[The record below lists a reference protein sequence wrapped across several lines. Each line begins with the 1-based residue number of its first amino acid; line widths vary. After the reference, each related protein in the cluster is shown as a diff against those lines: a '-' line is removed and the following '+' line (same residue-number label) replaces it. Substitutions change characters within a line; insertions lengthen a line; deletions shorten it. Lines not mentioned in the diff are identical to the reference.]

1 MAPASVTVK
10 EHTADAPPELRIL
23 HFNDVYHVE
32 AGSRDPCGGIS
43 RFQTLCI
50 QYKDDQA
57 YAGQPELL
65 TFFSG
70 DAFNPSLES
79 SVTKGSHMVP
89 VLNNIGVDC
98 ACVGNHDFDFGIPQ
112 FKKLT
117 KQCKFPWLLANI
129 FEKDGKTI
137 LADCPPTKLVT
148 SSTGIKIG
156 LIGIAEQEWI
166 STVNSLP
173 ADLPFQSSSE
183 TVTNYAA
190 ELRAQ
195 GAEMI
200 IALCHQREV
209 NDNRL
214 ASEVAPG
221 VLDIILAGH
230 DHDYRYS
237 KVNGCHVLCS
247 GSDFKQLSYIE
258 AWRNPSGSN
267 RWNFN
272 ITRRD
277 VTKDLSEHPP
287 TTKLID
293 SLFAGFRAKLDKPIG
308 YTSAPLDVRFET
320 VRRGESNYS
329 NFVADLL
336 RNYYNGDCAMIVGG
350 TFRGDQVYC
359 PGVIRLK
366 DVMDCFPFEDPDVMI
381 STPGSAIWDALE
393 NGVSKYPALE
403 GRFPQVSNIEFK
415 FDPNKP
421 SGKRLLSVKIGG
433 EPLDIVKLYK
443 LVTRAYT
450 VSGGDGFDCLKLKE
464 KGGPSTWLV
473 DEENGSL
480 TSTLL
485 RQYFMSIKVIGK
497 WKNWTPQLH
506 NHWSSVND
514 SLHKCQPVHPPT
526 APTSPISPTTRPAK
540 RQRFTTSDTNGAG
553 NANPAAPVTLTSR
566 TRKGGS
572 PAPPAESEP
581 DSESDDEY
589 VPPMP
594 SDPVERERQLLVA
607 RKAVR
612 KWRRRCGMHR
622 TPGLCDALAEGIHWT
637 QGIAPRV
644 EGRIRIVGVN
654 A

>member
-1 MAPASVTVK
+1 MAPSHSTVK
-10 EHTADAPPELRIL
+10 EYTSDTTPHLRIL

-32 AGSRDPCGGIS
+32 PGSRDPCGGIS
-43 RFQTLCI
+43 RFQTLCN
-50 QYKDDQA
+50 QYRDGEA
-57 YAGQPELL
+57 YAGQPGLL

-98 ACVGNHDFDFGIPQ
+98 ACVGNHDFDFAIPQ
-112 FKKLT
+112 FQKLT
-117 KQCKFPWLLANI
+117 GQCKFPWLLSNI

-137 LADCPPTKLVT
+137 LADCPPTHMVT

-156 LIGIAEQEWI
+156 LIGIAEEEWI
-166 STVNSLP
+166 ATVSALP
-173 ADLPFQSSSE
+173 PDLPFASSSA
-183 TVTNYAA
+183 TVTKYAS
-190 ELRAQ
+190 ELRAK

-214 ASEVAPG
+214 AAEVAPG
-221 VLDIILAGH
+221 TLDMILAGH

-258 AWRNPSGSN
+258 AWHKSDGSKG
-267 RWNFN
+267 WDFN

-277 VTKDLSEHPP
+277 ITKDIPEHEP
-287 TTKLID
+287 TAKLID
-293 SLFAGFRAKLDKPIG
+293 SLFADFRGKLDKPIG
-308 YTSAPLDVRFET
+308 YTAAPLDARFET
-320 VRRGESNYS
+320 VRKLESNYS

-336 RNYYNGDCAMIVGG
+336 RNYYRADCAMVVGG

-366 DVMDCFPFEDPDVMI
+366 DIMDCFPFEDPDVVI
-381 STPGSAIWDALE
+381 STPGHAIWDALE

-415 FDPNKP
+415 FDPKESP
-421 SGKRLLSVKIGG
+421 GRRIQTVKIGG
-433 EPLDIVKLYK
+433 APLDRKREYR

-450 VSGGDGFDCLKLKE
+450 VSGGDGFECLKVKE
-464 KGGPSTWLV
+464 KGGPSTWVV

-485 RQYFMSIKVIGK
+485 RQYFMSLKVIGK
-497 WKNWTPQLH
+497 WKHWAPPLQD
-506 NHWSSVND
+506 HWSDVHD
-514 SLHKCQPVHPPT
+514 GLHKSHPVHS
-526 APTSPISPTTRPAK
+526 PTSRSTTPDRHSK
-540 RQRFTTSDTNGAG
+540 RQKREHIGNDG
-553 NANPAAPVTLTSR
+553 NANPGGPITLTRSADH
-566 TRKGGS
+566 GGDADS
-572 PAPPAESEP
+572 
-581 DSESDDEY
+581 DSESDAED
-589 VPPMP
+589 VPSLPQ
-594 SDPVERERQLLVA
+594 DPAERKRQLHVA
-607 RKAVR
+607 RRAVR
-612 KWRRRCGMHR
+612 KWRRICGMHH
-622 TPGLCDALAEGIHWT
+622 TPGLCDALREGIHWT

-644 EGRIRIVGVN
+644 EGRIQIVGVN